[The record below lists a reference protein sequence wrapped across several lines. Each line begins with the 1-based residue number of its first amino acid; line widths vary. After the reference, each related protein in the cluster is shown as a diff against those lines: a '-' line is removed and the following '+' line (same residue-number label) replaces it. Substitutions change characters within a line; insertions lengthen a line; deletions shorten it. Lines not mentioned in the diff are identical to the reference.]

1 MKIKKDIIKM
11 INETEVEKR
20 SSKIRSLLFQFKT
33 ILALSSDL
41 AISMFGMTIAAILYY
56 LTFGVFTLLSAGIVL
71 MSAIIGIFI
80 IHKFKLI
87 DLSDMREECKQFIE
101 FVRDFRDGKIDE
113 SEYL

>member
-1 MKIKKDIIKM
+1 
-11 INETEVEKR
+11 
-20 SSKIRSLLFQFKT
+20 
-33 ILALSSDL
+33 
-41 AISMFGMTIAAILYY
+41 
-56 LTFGVFTLLSAGIVL
+56 